1 MQAAAKIQITIPV
14 DRRVELKLPEDLP
27 VGPAEVIVLV
37 SLPNAPADPL
47 AGEEG
52 LLDAEAE
59 MALDQ
64 DGRFRTDGGLVV
76 FEAKLAPELQ
86 DELDPQ
92 KR

>member
-1 MQAAAKIQITIPV
+1 MQAATRIQITIPV

-37 SLPNAPADPL
+37 SLPNAPADRL

-52 LLDAEAE
+52 LLDAGAE
-59 MALDQ
+59 VALDQ

-76 FEAKLAPELQ
+76 FDAKLAPELQ
-86 DELDPQ
+86 DELDHQ